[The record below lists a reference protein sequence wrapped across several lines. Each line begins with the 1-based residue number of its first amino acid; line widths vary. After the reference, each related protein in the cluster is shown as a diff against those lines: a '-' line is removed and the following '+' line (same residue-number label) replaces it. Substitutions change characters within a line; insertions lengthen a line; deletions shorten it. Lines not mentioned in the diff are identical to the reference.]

1 MTLTV
6 VRSAL
11 FVVVFYLW
19 SATVAIFAIPTFVL
33 PRAVVMRV
41 MQIWSGGVTRLLTLI
56 CGVRVEVRGRRFMP
70 AGAALIAAKHQCM
83 FDVFGLFAILPDA
96 CFVTKKELM
105 RVPFFGWYC
114 LKMGMIIVDRD
125 GEAKALK
132 KLLRDSRDRL
142 GQRRQ
147 LLIFPEGTRGEPG
160 RPGDY
165 KPGVAAIYRDLE
177 VPCIPLALN
186 SGVHWPA
193 HGFLRRPG
201 TIVFE
206 FLEPIAPGLRRGPFM
221 EELQRRLE
229 TASNALLAEGL

>member
-1 MTLTV
+1 
-6 VRSAL
+6 
-11 FVVVFYLW
+11 
-19 SATVAIFAIPTFVL
+19 
-33 PRAVVMRV
+33 
-41 MQIWSGGVTRLLTLI
+41 
-56 CGVRVEVRGRRFMP
+56 
-70 AGAALIAAKHQCM
+70 M

-132 KLLRDSRDRL
+132 KLVRDSRDRL
-142 GQRRQ
+142 SQGRQ

-165 KPGVAAIYRDLE
+165 KPGVAAIYRHLDA
-177 VPCIPLALN
+177 PCIPLALN

-206 FLEPIAPGLRRGPFM
+206 FLEPIAPGLKRGPFM
-221 EELQRRLE
+221 EELERRLE
-229 TASNALLAEGL
+229 TASNALLEEGL